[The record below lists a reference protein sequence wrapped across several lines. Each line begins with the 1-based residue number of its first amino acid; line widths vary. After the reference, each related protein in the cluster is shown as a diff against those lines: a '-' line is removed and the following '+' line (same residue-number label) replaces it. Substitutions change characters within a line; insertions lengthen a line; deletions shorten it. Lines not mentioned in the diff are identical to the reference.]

1 MPPLG
6 FFGFRWDQT
15 ANLEKAQ
22 KNYPE
27 IFQIRFNFLLCL
39 RAKGRLWRSGRS
51 CGAEG
56 GLVLLQVPEGSEGH
70 VGAASEAACG
80 RRGPCDRLLTPGLR
94 DERKLSDVKPAAAD
108 YLPSPAS
115 N

>member
-39 RAKGRLWRSGRS
+39 RANSTVATV
-51 CGAEG
+51 C
-56 GLVLLQVPEGSEGH
+56 
-70 VGAASEAACG
+70 ASAF
-80 RRGPCDRLLTPGLR
+80 P
-94 DERKLSDVKPAAAD
+94 
-108 YLPSPAS
+108 
-115 N
+115 